1 MFPLLQL
8 FLLQLLLVSAY
19 SYPSSYSG
27 DLSLV
32 NKGDAFGMM
41 TGVPNYE
48 DTYSAKCV
56 INHNVPTAG
65 WTENT
70 KYEFNVTTDEGGSGL
85 GMVYLLKYK
94 KGTNKVQGKSP
105 TIGNN
110 KQRVPSVTWSS
121 TILPSS
127 VGGESFTLYAICGA
141 GGATDKMYVAKSITL
156 IKVGGSPTTLA
167 PSPGPGSSSSPS
179 GPASGSTTPSDVE
192 SSGHHPQTSAVSLI
206 ATTLLVVA
214 WVVGA

>member
-1 MFPLLQL
+1 MFC
-8 FLLQLLLVSAY
+8 FTLLQLLLVAAH

-32 NKGDAFGMM
+32 NKGDAFGSM
-41 TGVPNYE
+41 GVSNYE

-56 INHNVPTAG
+56 INHNVPIAG

-70 KYEFNVTTDEGGSGL
+70 KYKFNVTTDEGSPGL

-94 KGTNKVQGKSP
+94 KGTTKVQSTSP

-110 KQRVPSVTWSS
+110 KQRVNTVTWSS

-127 VGGESFTLYAICGA
+127 LGGESFTLYAICGA

-156 IKVGGSPTTLA
+156 IKAGASPTTLA
-167 PSPGPGSSSSPS
+167 PSPTTLAPSSGGPGSSSSPS
-179 GPASGSTTPSDVE
+179 GSTGPSDIE
-192 SSGHHPQTSAVSLI
+192 SRGHHLQTSAVSLI
-206 ATTLLVVA
+206 TTALLVVA
-214 WVVGA
+214 WVVCA